1 VISVFGMD
9 DSTLTKD
16 VFDKL
21 LGWLAPDEQAAAQV
35 YETIRKGLIK
45 FFMCRGCTSPED
57 LADQVI
63 NRVAKHV
70 SDSSFVFVGQ
80 PSSYFYGVARKVCLE
95 DFRKRKTLRSF
106 PIHEDANDVEVKHK
120 CLEDCLDTLTA
131 RNRDLVIEYY
141 QLDKGDKIK
150 NRRALAER
158 LHVPL
163 GALRIQAYRIR
174 CSLRDCVF
182 ACFEGQRSSDSHM
195 GGA

>member
-1 VISVFGMD
+1 MD
-9 DSTLTKD
+9 ESILTKD

-45 FFMCRGCTSPED
+45 FFLCRGCTSPED

-70 SDSSFVFVGQ
+70 SDPSFVFVGQ

-95 DFRKRKTLRSF
+95 DFRKRTTVRTF
-106 PIHEDANDVEVKHK
+106 PIPEDADDVEVKHK

-141 QLDKGDKIK
+141 QLDKGDKIS

-158 LHVPL
+158 LNLPL
-163 GALRIQAYRIR
+163 GTLRIQAYRIR

-182 ACFEGQRSSDSHM
+182 ACYEGR
-195 GGA
+195 GRVIATWGERKE